1 MFGKTENSSSGAN
14 GAFKRSDRKA
24 EAFFRHAETTADAR
38 NYDYSVELYINGLR
52 HQPDNMRR
60 HEELRDVAMR
70 RKLAKGKKPGLMGV
84 KAIGSSLV
92 DKMLTSEKAASLDP
106 TNYAAYVKFMEDA
119 IAADA
124 NEDELNLGEVAYQ
137 AGLIALEMMG
147 PVKNA
152 KTWIK
157 LRDNFHAILQYEK
170 AIECCRRAVS
180 LKPNDSTLLSDLK
193 DLEAEKYAA
202 KSSEQSEEGGGFRGN
217 IKASEEQELQ
227 RAAQSTTSSGDALD
241 RLIAARRAE
250 LEENPEDPDMVTKLV
265 DALLKKEQADTE
277 KEAIALL
284 KQTAEQT
291 GQYRFKV
298 RAGDVAM
305 RQFNRVIRQ
314 IRMKLKKEPNEELK
328 QQLKQIM
335 GQKLKFELKE
345 YTDRVSHYPT
355 DLSLKFEL
363 GKRQF
368 LGRQFDDAIGS
379 FQQAKDDPKNKA
391 QAHYYLGKAYLE
403 KGWSDEAIETL
414 DDGIKLHPSTSDP
427 LAKEMRYD
435 KMLACM
441 GVAENNNTLEMAQES
456 ERLASELLKTDINY
470 KDIRAQRDRIREL
483 VQKLK
488 DG

>member
-1 MFGKTENSSSGAN
+1 MFGKTEGSNSS

-38 NYDYSVELYINGLR
+38 NYDYCVELYISGLR
-52 HQPDNMRR
+52 HQPDNLRR
-60 HEELRDVAMR
+60 HEELREVAMR

-84 KAIGSSLV
+84 KSVGPSQV
-92 DKMLTSEKAASLDP
+92 DKMLTAEKAASLDP
-106 TNYAAYVKFMEDA
+106 TNYSLYVKFMDE
-119 IAADA
+119 AAA
-124 NEDELNLGEVAYQ
+124 AEAEEPELHLGEVAYR
-137 AGLIALEMMG
+137 AGLIAMEMMG

-152 KTWIK
+152 KVWIK
-157 LRDNFHAILQYEK
+157 LRDNFHAIHQYDK

-180 LKPNDSTLLSDLK
+180 LKPNDSSLLGDLK

-202 KSSEQSEEGGGFRGN
+202 KSSEKSEEGDGFRGN
-217 IKASEEQELQ
+217 IKGSEEQELQ
-227 RAAQSTTSSGDALD
+227 RAAQATTSSGDALD
-241 RLIAARRAE
+241 RLITARRSE
-250 LEENPEDPDMVTKLV
+250 LEENPEDPDLVTKLV
-265 DALLKKEQADTE
+265 DALLKKEQAEPE

-284 KQTAEQT
+284 KRTAEQS

-314 IRMKLKKEPNEELK
+314 LRAKLKKSPDDTLK
-328 QQLKQIM
+328 QQLQQVM

-345 YTDRVSHYPT
+345 YGDRVDHYPT
-355 DLSLKFEL
+355 DLTLKFEL

-368 LGRQFDDAIGS
+368 MARQYDDAIGS

-414 DDGIKLHPSTSDP
+414 DDGIKLHPATSDP

-435 KMLACM
+435 KMIACV
-441 GVAENNNTLEMAQES
+441 GVAESNQKTEMAEEA